1 MAKEERMKYNY
12 QYDSVARAYVQ
23 PVEPVRIP
31 VPSEPKR
38 KHKVAPRPKV
48 DIAFGVQMTLCG
60 VALFSAAIMYVH
72 SYSSLRSKQSE
83 LNALK
88 KEKITLAN
96 QITTIEAQMIKKMDL
111 DKIKEKA
118 INELGMQKPLAYQI
132 VYIDMPE
139 QSYTTY
145 ND

>member
-1 MAKEERMKYNY
+1 MAKEERVKYNY
-12 QYDSVARAYVQ
+12 QYDSVARAYAQ
-23 PVEPVRIP
+23 PAEPVRIP

-38 KHKVAPRPKV
+38 KNKVAPRPKIDV
-48 DIAFGVQMTLCG
+48 AFGVQITLCG
-60 VALFSAAIMYVH
+60 MALFAASLVYVH
-72 SYSSLRSKQSE
+72 SYSNLRLKQSQ
-83 LNALK
+83 LNTLK

-96 QITTIEAQMIKKMDL
+96 QITTIESEMTKKMDL
-111 DKIKEKA
+111 DRIKERA

-145 ND
+145 HE